1 MNNVAKRIFTYI
13 QDTLGI
19 DDSEVANELLREY
32 CVTLQEYLS
41 KIPQYLALSD
51 CDGLYQAAH
60 SLKGCSGNV
69 GHEQVHELCQQL
81 EEFARVRD
89 FAAARTLVGQLQAI
103 AQEMCEAG

>member
-1 MNNVAKRIFTYI
+1 MNVVEKRIFTYI
-13 QDTLGI
+13 QDILSI
-19 DDSEVANELLREY
+19 DDIVTANELLRVY
-32 CVTLQEYLS
+32 CATFQEYLS
-41 KIPQYLALSD
+41 HLPQYLALSD